1 MIMDDKQEGF
11 PGDFS
16 QEVDDLID
24 ATMDDEN
31 SLRAVKRMEEAIQR
45 GIPKS
50 QLSGAYLV
58 LGTRYEDLDQIDK
71 AIDCYS
77 KSIQFWAN
85 DPVVYF
91 WRGEL
96 LFQQGR
102 YKEARLDLETALSL
116 SSSNSAYYSPERE
129 QAQDLLRRI
138 GQSNQ

>member
-1 MIMDDKQEGF
+1 MDDKQEGF
-11 PGDFS
+11 PDDFS

-31 SLRAVKRMEEAIQR
+31 SARAVKRMEEAIQR

-50 QLSGAYLV
+50 QLPVAYLV
-58 LGTRYEDLDQIDK
+58 LGTRYDGLDQIDK

-77 KSIQFWAN
+77 KSIQLWAN

-96 LFQQGR
+96 LFQQGQ
-102 YKEARLDLETALSL
+102 YSEARLDLETALSL
-116 SSSNSAYYSPERE
+116 SSPNSLYYSQERE
-129 QAQDLLRRI
+129 QAQDLLKRI

>member
-1 MIMDDKQEGF
+1 MTMDDKQEGF
-11 PGDFS
+11 PDDFS

-24 ATMDDEN
+24 ATMSDEN
-31 SLRAVKRMEEAIQR
+31 SARAVKRMEEAIQS

-50 QLSGAYLV
+50 QLSSAYLI

-77 KSIQFWAN
+77 KSIQLWAK
-85 DPVVYF
+85 DPIVYF

-102 YKEARLDLETALSL
+102 NKDARLDLETALLL
-116 SSSNSAYYSPERE
+116 SSPNSSYYSLERE
-129 QAQDLLRRI
+129 QAQDLLKRI
-138 GQSNQ
+138 GQCNQ

>member
-1 MIMDDKQEGF
+1 MDNKQEGF
-11 PGDFS
+11 PDEFS

-31 SLRAVKRMEEAIQR
+31 SARAVKRMEEAIQR

-58 LGTRYEDLDQIDK
+58 LGTRYEALDEIDK

-77 KSIQFWAN
+77 KSIQWSAN
-85 DPVVYF
+85 DPIVYF

-102 YKEARLDLETALSL
+102 YNEARLDLETALSL
-116 SSSNSAYYSPERE
+116 SSPNSSYYSPDRE
-129 QAQDLLRRI
+129 QAQDLLKRI
-138 GQSNQ
+138 GQSDQ

>member
-1 MIMDDKQEGF
+1 MDDKQENF
-11 PGDFS
+11 PDDFS

-31 SLRAVKRMEEAIQR
+31 SVRAVKRMEEAIQR

-71 AIDCYS
+71 AIDCYT
-77 KSIQFWAN
+77 KSIELWAN
-85 DPVVYF
+85 NPVVYF

-96 LFQQGR
+96 LYQQGQHN
-102 YKEARLDLETALSL
+102 EARRDLETALSL
-116 SSSNSAYYSPERE
+116 SAPNSSYYSPERE
-129 QAQDLLRRI
+129 RAQDLLRRI
-138 GQSNQ
+138 GQSTQ